1 MRKFSKAELQ
11 ALYEPLPP
19 EACNRIHDALSLL
32 PPQKEEP
39 IMKRRISIGLLAA
52 LIALLGLTSAAL
64 AGGILGRIQINWKG
78 EKIAAE
84 PQITQAPFHPQSP
97 SALEEQ
103 RRLQSISQRIDALTN
118 EFPSQDLIVVT
129 WKDQGAAT
137 ISYRGRSMITE
148 SLDQFMALM
157 EKAPHLPPLH
167 IFPKGYTFQKAEI
180 FLACRE
186 GGQYT
191 LAETRE
197 TEGITLQRY
206 TADSEDDVITGYHL
220 ALEKE
225 DGQRIMIYCHLHT
238 QSDLNDL
245 CADLAEDSIVE
256 MMDAPGMDNAL
267 RIATND
273 RIRHILRKELDA
285 PIPCLNEFIFSTGL
299 EEIRTTLYQEV
310 QFHSSAPLED
320 EQALFALLG
329 IAP

>member
-1 MRKFSKAELQ
+1 MREFSKAELQ

-19 EACNRIHDALSLL
+19 EACNRIQDTLALL
-32 PPQKEEP
+32 PLQKEEP

-52 LIALLGLTSAAL
+52 LIAILGLTSAAL

-78 EKIAAE
+78 EKIIAA
-84 PQITQAPFHPQSP
+84 PQITQAPYHTNSP

-103 RRLQSISQRIDALTN
+103 HQMQSISQRIDALAN
-118 EFPSQDLIVVT
+118 EFPSRDLIVST

-137 ISYRGRSMITE
+137 ISYRGRSMITDT
-148 SLDQFMALM
+148 LDQFLAFM

-167 IFPKGYTFQKAEI
+167 ILPEGYTFQKAEI
-180 FLACRE
+180 YLACQE
-186 GGQYT
+186 GSQYT

-206 TADSEDDVITGYHL
+206 TADPKDDVITGYHL
-220 ALEKE
+220 ILEKE
-225 DGQRIMIYCHLHT
+225 DGQRIMIYCHLYT

-267 RIATND
+267 RIVTND
-273 RIRHILRKELDA
+273 RAGHILRKELDA
-285 PIPCLNEFIFSTGL
+285 PIPCLNEFIFST
-299 EEIRTTLYQEV
+299 EQVEIRPTLYQEV
-310 QFHSSAPLED
+310 QFHNSAPLED
-320 EQALFALLG
+320 EQALFMLLG